1 MKFIGFGGWVY
12 YYYFLLVATL
22 TKIVKE
28 DIFGFGNNYQIITDL
43 IISKHKFL
51 ILFLNYFSEFFFGL
65 IFCLFL
71 AYFEK
76 KDIEKKEKY
85 EKMENADISDGNKN
99 ENNKKVKK
107 HKKQEMELI
116 TKGKENDTT
125 NNTMNDDLINDDDR
139 VDNADRVTAHLALII
154 DKKIKNIKNIKN
166 NKKDDKNNQNN
177 VTESSQIVP
186 KNLELIHNNIY
197 EDITESSIYSIIMSS
212 FFLIVNDVTIGW
224 FFSKNEIFDYFFFNI
239 LIMTFIYKF
248 HFKEQIYNHQ
258 TLSLIIILVIAG
270 GSFIACLFEKI
281 EINKKN
287 ITIWEIFE
295 EKRYLVFV
303 FIVIYFVS
311 SFFSCYGIII
321 QKRIM
326 DYKFTSPYKII
337 FFRGLFGIIIS
348 AIIITLT
355 TCFPCENDDN
365 NVNLEVSINNNFFF
379 FNNKSDSNTTE
390 DNNTNTSPPFFECS
404 DKYNNNTYFDNFLS
418 YFNGLIESD
427 NKYLEL
433 CLYIPLYCILTFVTN
448 IFLILV
454 NKDLSPFHC
463 LIVDSLYRLLDIT
476 IKSIKDLTSDY
487 FTSKSIYEYIAKYSS
502 TSKILK
508 MITYFITL
516 IGYFIY
522 LEIIELKFC
531 GLNKNIIK
539 NIRKRAKKDG
549 KPESE
554 TSSNRSES
562 SNSYSSI
569 EEEDER
575 SSKKKTSNVK

>member
-12 YYYFLLVATL
+12 YYYYLLAATL
-22 TKIVKE
+22 TKVVKE
-28 DIFGFGNNYQIITDL
+28 DIFGFGNTCQIIMDL

-51 ILFLNYFSEFFFGL
+51 PLFLNYFSEFFFGL

-76 KDIEKKEKY
+76 RDIKKKEKY
-85 EKMENADISDGNKN
+85 EKMENGDISEINKN

-116 TKGKENDTT
+116 SKGKEIDTIT
-125 NNTMNDDLINDDDR
+125 NTMNDELINDDDR
-139 VDNADRVTAHLALII
+139 VDNVDRVTAHLALII
-154 DKKIKNIKNIKN
+154 DKKIKDIKDIKI
-166 NKKDDKNNQNN
+166 NKKEDNNNQNN
-177 VTESSQIVP
+177 ISDNSQMVP
-186 KNLELIHNNIY
+186 KNLELIHNNMY
-197 EDITESSIYSIIMSS
+197 EDITESSIYSIILSS
-212 FFLIVNDVTIGW
+212 FLLIVNDVVIRWLFTQ
-224 FFSKNEIFDYFFFNI
+224 NEIFDYFFFNI

-270 GSFIACLFEKI
+270 ASFIACLFEKI

-295 EKRYLVFV
+295 ERRYLVFV
-303 FIVIYFVS
+303 FIAIYFVS
-311 SFFSCYGIII
+311 SFFACYGIII

-337 FFRGLFGIIIS
+337 FLRGLFGIIIS

-355 TCFPCENDDN
+355 TCFPCKDDN
-365 NVNLEVSINNNFFF
+365 NVNLEVSIIDNFFF
-379 FNNKSDSNTTE
+379 LNNKSDSNNTE
-390 DNNTNTSPPFFECS
+390 NNNTNTNPPFFVCTDE
-404 DKYNNNTYFDNFLS
+404 YNNNTYFDNILS
-418 YFNGLIESD
+418 YFNSLIESD
-427 NKYLEL
+427 DKYLEL
-433 CLYIPLYCILTFVTN
+433 CLYIPLYCILTFATN
-448 IFLILV
+448 IFLILL
-454 NKDLSPFHC
+454 NKSLSPFHC

-476 IKSIKDLTSDY
+476 IKSIKDLTNDY
-487 FTSKSIYEYIAKYSS
+487 ITSNSIYEYITKYSS

-508 MITYFITL
+508 ITAYFISL

-549 KPESE
+549 KHESE
-554 TSSNRSES
+554 ISSNRSES
-562 SNSYSSI
+562 NTSNFSSE
-569 EEEDER
+569 EEEDDK
-575 SSKKKTSNVK
+575 SSKKKNK